1 MDHSLWTTAVITTQ
15 RSIYGTADI
24 IKVKLYRYQ
33 SLIVAAIR
41 SLWSLKELLQEKCFA
56 KAMALLYYCLE
67 TCMTPSAAAKE
78 LLKAEVSTEACID
91 TDMIAEK
98 RSAAAL
104 SFSLYIS
111 LSFRKSD
118 IDS

>member
-1 MDHSLWTTAVITTQ
+1 M
-15 RSIYGTADI
+15 Y
-24 IKVKLYRYQ
+24 

-111 LSFRKSD
+111 LSFRKS
-118 IDS
+118 I

>member
-1 MDHSLWTTAVITTQ
+1 MCLRPVMHHQGAIKSCYKMWYSLWTTAVITTQ

-78 LLKAEVSTEACID
+78 LLKAEVSTEAISITACL
-91 TDMIAEK
+91 
-98 RSAAAL
+98 SATLMAP
-104 SFSLYIS
+104 
-111 LSFRKSD
+111 
-118 IDS
+118 